1 MSTSGIRIPVMMVE
15 EDMTRPNGGFIILVL
30 VILSLLFGT
39 VQSATPP
46 VSAAP
51 SHLAPV
57 SGTGAAYVLNIEV
70 DYFEGLLWPE
80 VIDAFDFLETYFEA
94 RGIPAEVDFNSTN
107 NIIPGNPYIDDN
119 EWRTLHRRFH
129 DRPSTHIHFIIAKQ
143 AGGNYGEASPVLG
156 GIINVELTE
165 YFNETRHVVMHE
177 IGHCIGIGLHD
188 DSQYNETYASQG
200 FMSRSSSILQEYL
213 PEDWDSA
220 FAPDGAF
227 GNQTWKTARMWNRY
241 SVYGE
246 LYDDTGD
253 VTGRMAGDTWSNI
266 YLKEINGP
274 NNYSADFRYIDRTF
288 SFQPEPGNYTLE
300 AGSGY
305 RLTHPVFVNVTERAV
320 IDLGDVTV
328 VQLPVVPPEP
338 VEPLQDNRAIYM
350 LAAISVACILVL
362 AFALWA
368 RKNDRGRGLAHHKVL
383 AAVAIAALLLAPL
396 FAYCWGQN
404 DMYSAVTVNEFWD
417 DMVDRNDDGVINGS
431 DTPIAWHS
439 YGLGDKVVIRDR
451 IHSVWYEPSENK
463 TYFVLQYFSK
473 YIMLPPV
480 NVVLDGNHTAAYSEG
495 DIIMVKNRMVEYN
508 ENIYPEFN
516 AWTIID

>member
-1 MSTSGIRIPVMMVE
+1 
-15 EDMTRPNGGFIILVL
+15 
-30 VILSLLFGT
+30 
-39 VQSATPP
+39 
-46 VSAAP
+46 
-51 SHLAPV
+51 
-57 SGTGAAYVLNIEV
+57 
-70 DYFEGLLWPE
+70 
-80 VIDAFDFLETYFEA
+80 
-94 RGIPAEVDFNSTN
+94 
-107 NIIPGNPYIDDN
+107 
-119 EWRTLHRRFH
+119 
-129 DRPSTHIHFIIAKQ
+129 
-143 AGGNYGEASPVLG
+143 
-156 GIINVELTE
+156 
-165 YFNETRHVVMHE
+165 
-177 IGHCIGIGLHD
+177 
-188 DSQYNETYASQG
+188 
-200 FMSRSSSILQEYL
+200 
-213 PEDWDSA
+213 
-220 FAPDGAF
+220 
-227 GNQTWKTARMWNRY
+227 
-241 SVYGE
+241 
-246 LYDDTGD
+246 
-253 VTGRMAGDTWSNI
+253 
-266 YLKEINGP
+266 
-274 NNYSADFRYIDRTF
+274 
-288 SFQPEPGNYTLE
+288 
-300 AGSGY
+300 
-305 RLTHPVFVNVTERAV
+305 VFVNVTERAV